1 MKVKIG
7 NFLTYWGPYQ
17 IAELLMFWEPRYSVR
32 AHEFGKWLAG
42 DEHETWLSKVCQW
55 IYSKRK
61 RTVKVKLDPWDT
73 WNMDDTLSIII
84 LPMLKQLQRD
94 KHGSAIVDPED
105 VPEDLRPP
113 NGAERLSDE
122 DTTVEA
128 RWDWVMS
135 ELIWTFEQLQPDYDW
150 EEQYQSGKVDIEWK
164 PVKMDADGKPELYEM
179 LSGPKHT
186 FTVDDESTKK
196 HRDRI
201 NNGLRL
207 FGKYYQGLW
216 D

>member
-1 MKVKIG
+1 MKVKLG
-7 NFLTYWGPYQ
+7 NYLTYWGPYQ
-17 IAELLMFWEPRYSVR
+17 IAELLMFWEPRHSDRV
-32 AHEFGKWLAG
+32 HEFGKWLAG

-55 IYSKRK
+55 IHSKRK

-84 LPMLKQLQRD
+84 LPLLKQLQRD

-122 DTTVEA
+122 DNTVSE

-150 EEQYQSGKVDIEWK
+150 EEQYQSGEVDIQWK
-164 PVKMDADGKPELYEM
+164 PAKIGVDGEPELYEM
-179 LSGPKHT
+179 VNGPKHT
-186 FTVDDESTKK
+186 FTADYDAIKK
-196 HRDRI
+196 HQERI

>member
-7 NFLTYWGPYQ
+7 NYLPYWGPYQ
-17 IAELLMFWEPRYSVR
+17 IAELLMFWEPHDSVR

-42 DEHETWLSKVCQW
+42 DDHETWIGKVCQW

-122 DTTVEA
+122 DNTVSE

-150 EEQYQSGKVDIEWK
+150 EEQYQSGEVDIQWK
-164 PVKMDADGKPELYEM
+164 PAKIDVDGEPELCEM
-179 LSGPKHT
+179 VNGPKHT
-186 FTVDDESTKK
+186 FTVDHEATKK
-196 HRDRI
+196 HQDRI
-201 NNGLRL
+201 SNGLRL

-216 D
+216 S